1 MLEDVNLA
9 DFAKLLQDTLTELM
23 RLTVGS
29 TAEQRARGVPEEL
42 RLEPYPLEYFCVRA
56 VQIDGKPSIP
66 IVLMMSRPA
75 VALMLKLDCFPNAG
89 TAKWRYFVTLPAV
102 VYPVY
107 AVAGRYGH
115 GGLYVLQDRSDKFLY
130 EKGLLAEDQTLHAC
144 AGPRFIKLKDYEK
157 KNTTYWPTKD
167 AREAV
172 LGEVHNFEKLFDD
185 DGHPHTPL
193 MIKVPG
199 PRKWPAC
206 SSTLHLTLEAHHV
219 FSCAHSQRSVGR
231 NSVATFTIC
240 HSRGC
245 GMVRRKFAPSPSE
258 GSAEKERMETTYHH
272 AGSPSSSS
280 SCDSGRQSP

>member
-56 VQIDGKPSIP
+56 MQIDGKPSIP
-66 IVLMMSRPA
+66 IFLMMSRPA

-115 GGLYVLQDRSDKFLY
+115 GGLYVLQDRSEKILY
-130 EKGLLAEDQTLHAC
+130 EKGLLAKDQSVHAC
-144 AGPRFIKLKDYEK
+144 AGPRFIKLKDYKK

-167 AREAV
+167 AWEAV
-172 LGEVHNFEKLFDD
+172 LGEVHDFEKLFDD

-193 MIKVPG
+193 KIKVPG
-199 PRKWPAC
+199 PREWPAC
-206 SSTLHLTLEAHHV
+206 SSTLHLTLETRHV
-219 FSCAHSQRSVGR
+219 FFLHPQPALSCKEQCGHLHHLPFKRMWNGTQKICS
-231 NSVATFTIC
+231 FTL
-240 HSRGC
+240 RRL
-245 GMVRRKFAPSPSE
+245 RRKGANGDYVSPR
-258 GSAEKERMETTYHH
+258 GVTFLLVIM
-272 AGSPSSSS
+272 
-280 SCDSGRQSP
+280 